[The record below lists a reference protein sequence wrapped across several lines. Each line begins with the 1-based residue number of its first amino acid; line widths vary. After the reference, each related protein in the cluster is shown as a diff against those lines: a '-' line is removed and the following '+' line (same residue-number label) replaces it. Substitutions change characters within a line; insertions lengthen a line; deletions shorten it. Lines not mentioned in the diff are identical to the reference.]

1 MRTLLS
7 KIFNKLFPQE
17 DQLIFLIK
25 RGLKVGGDFS
35 MQNDVIIDPHH
46 CWHITIGDNVTLA
59 PRVYILAHDASTKRA
74 LNYTRVGKIN
84 IGNNV
89 FVGASS
95 IILPGVVIGDNVII
109 GAGSVVSCDIPG
121 NSIAV
126 GSPIKVIDTYDNYM
140 KKRKNEM
147 DIFPCFGEEYTT
159 RKNINSVMQDE
170 MNEKMTERFGYLI

>member
-1 MRTLLS
+1 MRKLLS
-7 KIFNKLFPQE
+7 RLFNKLFPKQ
-17 DQLIFLIK
+17 DQLSFLIE
-25 RGLKVGGDFS
+25 RGLKVGEDFS

-74 LNYTRVGKIN
+74 LNYTRVGKVN

-89 FVGASS
+89 FVGAST

-109 GAGSVVSCDIPG
+109 GAGSTVSCDIPQ

-147 DIFPCFGEEYTT
+147 DTFPCFGEEYTV
-159 RKNINSVMQDE
+159 RKNINSVMQNE

>member
-1 MRTLLS
+1 
-7 KIFNKLFPQE
+7 
-17 DQLIFLIK
+17 
-25 RGLKVGGDFS
+25 
-35 MQNDVIIDPHH
+35 MQNEVIIDPHH

-74 LNYTRVGKIN
+74 LNYTRVGKVT

-109 GAGSVVSCDIPG
+109 GAGSVVSRDIPE

-126 GSPIKVIDTYDNYM
+126 GNPIKVIDTYDNYM
-140 KKRKNEM
+140 KKRKDEM
-147 DIFPCFGEEYTT
+147 DIFPCFGEEYTV
-159 RKNINSVMQDE
+159 RKNVSRTMQNE
-170 MNEKMTERFGYLI
+170 MNEKMTERFGYII